1 MKKLF
6 EESNTLASPIE
17 CFMFNSENEKFPV
30 KSHWHYFLEI
40 IYMIKGRIKVLS
52 DGNIYNLNPKDMI
65 IIHSKA
71 IHSIYSDNTEPPL
84 YAVLKFDIS
93 RIRLTTEY
101 SPKMSLIFSAARN
114 FKEADIYMPAQ
125 ETEIFDIKY
134 IFENCISEI
143 NRKDYGYDTLL
154 NAQLY
159 TLLMKILRY
168 WRSKGFDTTKIK
180 KVHSENESI
189 YSISEYIDIHSAE
202 SLKVEKIAEKCG
214 MSYSYFAKR
223 FRELYGQ
230 SCKDF
235 IEYIRVSKAEDYLIF
250 TDCSLNYISQE
261 TGFSD
266 CSHFIKVFKARKGLT
281 PKQFRL
287 NYRIRN

>member
-6 EESNTLASPIE
+6 EESNTLISPIE
-17 CFMFNSENEKFPV
+17 CFMFNAEQENFPV
-30 KSHWHYFLEI
+30 KPHWHYFLEI
-40 IYMIKGRIKVLS
+40 IYMIKGRIKVIS
-52 DGNIYNLNPKDMI
+52 DDSVYYINPEDMI

-71 IHSIYSDNTEPPL
+71 IHSIYSDSTEPPL
-84 YAVLKFDIS
+84 YAVLKFDIN
-93 RIRLTTEY
+93 RIRITTEY
-101 SPKMSLIFSAARN
+101 SPKMSLIFSSARN
-114 FKEADIYMPAQ
+114 FSNANVLIPSTDTKIMNVKD
-125 ETEIFDIKY
+125 
-134 IFENCISEI
+134 IFENCISEM
-143 NRKDYGYDTLL
+143 NNKDYGYDMLL

-159 TLLMKILRY
+159 TLLTKILRY

-180 KVHSENESI
+180 KVHSECESI
-189 YSISEYIDIHSAE
+189 HTISEYIDIHSAE
-202 SLKVEKIAEKCG
+202 PLRVENIAEKCG

-235 IEYIRVSKAEDYLIF
+235 IEYIRVNKAEDFLIF
-250 TDCSLNYISQE
+250 TDRDLNYISQE

-287 NYRIRN
+287 NYRIKI